1 MAHGLS
7 CPGVSG
13 ILALQPGIKPMS
25 PALEGRFLTTRPPG
39 KSPKYTLLVPFLMV
53 FPKGLSLTLF
63 SSHLL
68 HLPWMSSSAF
78 EIYAADSHMSASHA
92 SFFPSCCSQAHRC
105 PTGTPGSPR
114 GRDGVTWAF
123 WLRYQGISSPV
134 LLT

>member
-13 ILALQPGIKPMS
+13 ILAPQPGIKPMS

-39 KSPKYTLLVPFLMV
+39 KSPKYTLLIPFLMV

-68 HLPWMSSSAF
+68 HLPWISSSAF
-78 EIYAADSHMSASHA
+78 EIYAADSHMSASRA
-92 SFFPSCCSQAHRC
+92 SFFASCCS
-105 PTGTPGSPR
+105 
-114 GRDGVTWAF
+114 
-123 WLRYQGISSPV
+123 
-134 LLT
+134 